1 MLGVTQCV
9 RTCRGTECLV
19 QALIAERDVND
30 ENFRGTC
37 CTDRRAPDLDTARH
51 ENVRSNL

>member
-37 CTDRRAPDLDTARH
+37 CTDRKAPDLDTARH
-51 ENVRSNL
+51 ENVRSIL